1 MKTKIKNISKII
13 FALLVA
19 GLFFGLTSC
28 SGNIPIAQRSGAQL
42 WGENCAHCHN
52 MRSPETLN
60 DEKWEVA
67 ATHMRTRANL
77 TASET
82 EKIISFL
89 KSSN

>member
-1 MKTKIKNISKII
+1 MKSNIKKVSKILA
-13 FALLVA
+13 ALLVT

-28 SGNIPIAQRSGAQL
+28 SGNVPIAERSGAQL
-42 WGENCAHCHN
+42 WGENCGHCHN

-77 TASET
+77 TATET
-82 EKIISFL
+82 EKIINFL